1 MQVSLQALKAFESA
15 ARLGSFKLAAEE
27 LSLTPAAISHH
38 IGNLENR
45 LNVSLFH
52 RQGRRISLTGTGAR
66 LARATSEGF
75 RRIDSALEEVM
86 KAGSGVRVT
95 TTSSLAAMALIPSQ
109 HEFEQANPDI
119 SVEISTGESVENQP
133 YTIPIRLG
141 DASTVQAGDVVK
153 YESFNV
159 FGAYG
164 KAPPAWANE
173 TITVFTTEWKNRSL
187 PDPPFGAWLKK
198 NELDGADIRLK
209 KFDQELFGIQQAL
222 AENGLVFCSTTLA
235 ARLSKTKLLQ
245 QFETQPVA
253 SNLCYYVPNKN
264 SFETRGAVRFLE
276 WIEDILNL

>member
-1 MQVSLQALKAFESA
+1 
-15 ARLGSFKLAAEE
+15 
-27 LSLTPAAISHH
+27 
-38 IGNLENR
+38 
-45 LNVSLFH
+45 
-52 RQGRRISLTGTGAR
+52 
-66 LARATSEGF
+66 
-75 RRIDSALEEVM
+75 M

-95 TTSSLAAMALIPSQ
+95 TTSSMAAMALIPSQ